1 MESQQADADV
11 KSGNRALVRILALPW
26 MFGLFHHQE
35 PMMSRGS
42 VARMTVL
49 QRGYRWCG
57 LP

>member
-26 MFGLFHHQE
+26 MFVLFHQE
-35 PMMSRGS
+35 TMMSRGG
-42 VARMTVL
+42 VARMAVL
-49 QRGYRWCG
+49 QRGCRWRG